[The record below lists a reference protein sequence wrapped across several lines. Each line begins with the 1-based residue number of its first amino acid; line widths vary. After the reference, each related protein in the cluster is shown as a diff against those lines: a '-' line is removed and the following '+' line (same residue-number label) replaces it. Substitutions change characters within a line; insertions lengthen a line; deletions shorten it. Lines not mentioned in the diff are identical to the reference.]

1 MNKQQI
7 VSALNKMY
15 LSRRNRAQ
23 ADAFAC
29 LTKARSNPD
38 YYQVEREI
46 KSLTFE
52 LGKAEAMGTP
62 TKALAAKIAELES
75 KRLALLAAMGLK
87 QQDLEPTYKCDKCQ
101 DTGRVGG
108 KLCECYKKE
117 LYNIL
122 LENSGA
128 RTNLANFNQYDET
141 LITNPTQREQFTMLK
156 DKFKKW
162 VAAYPNVGT
171 HTFVFCG
178 ATGVGKTFIGECIAQ
193 EMISR
198 GHLVSFISAVGLNDN
213 FLKYH
218 TTFDQNKRSF
228 YDMFVEPEL
237 LVIDDLGT
245 EPIIKN
251 VTQNYLCALL
261 NDRFAKRKAT
271 IITTN
276 LDPNGIL
283 TRYGD
288 RIFSRIVNK
297 ADGGIIKLTG
307 DDLRLKRRKV

>member
-1 MNKQQI
+1 MTKQQI
-7 VSALNKMY
+7 VDYLNRLY

-23 ADAFAC
+23 ADAFAS
-29 LTKARSNPD
+29 LTKARQNPD
-38 YYQVEREI
+38 YAAVEREI
-46 KSLTFE
+46 KALTFE
-52 LGKAEAMGTP
+52 MGKAEAMNYP
-62 TKALAAKIAELES
+62 TKALAAQIAELER
-75 KRLALLAAMGLK
+75 KRVALLKTMGMT
-87 QQDLEPTYKCDKCQ
+87 QADLEPTYQCTICQ
-101 DTGRVGG
+101 DLGRAGG

-128 RTNLANFNQYDET
+128 RSDLANFNQYDEK
-141 LITNPTQREQFTMLK
+141 LITNPAQREQFKMLES
-156 DKFKKW
+156 KFKAWAKN
-162 VAAYPNVGT
+162 YPNCET

-178 ATGVGKTFIGECIAQ
+178 ATGVGKTFITECIAQ

-198 GHLVSFISAVGLNDN
+198 GYLVSFISAFGLNN
-213 FLKYH
+213 SFLKYH
-218 TTFDQNKRSF
+218 TTFDQDKSSF
-228 YDMFVEPEL
+228 YDIFVEPEL

-245 EPIIKN
+245 EPMLKN

-261 NDRFAKRKAT
+261 NDRFAQKKAT

-283 TRYGD
+283 ARYGD

-297 ADGGIIKLTG
+297 ADGEMFKLTG

>member
-29 LTKARSNPD
+29 LTKARQNPD
-38 YYQVEREI
+38 YYATEREI
-46 KSLTFE
+46 KALTFE
-52 LGKAEAMGTP
+52 LGKAEAMGKS
-62 TKALAAKIAELES
+62 TKQIVTKIAELET
-75 KRLALLAAMGLK
+75 KRLALLTAMGLK

-101 DTGRVGG
+101 DTGRVQG
-108 KLCECYKKE
+108 KLCDCYKKE

-128 RTNLANFNQYDET
+128 RSDLANFNQYDEN
-141 LITNPTQREQFTMLK
+141 LITNQAQRDQFKLLEG
-156 DKFKKW
+156 KFKKW
-162 VAAYPNVGT
+162 AAAYPNCDT

-178 ATGVGKTFIGECIAQ
+178 ATGVGKTFITECIAQ

-228 YDMFVEPEL
+228 YDIFVEPEL

-245 EPIIKN
+245 EPIVKN

-261 NDRFAKRKAT
+261 NDRFAKHKAT

-276 LDPNGIL
+276 LDPSGIL
-283 TRYGD
+283 ERYGD

-297 ADGGIIKLTG
+297 ADSEMFKLTG
-307 DDLRLKRRKV
+307 DNLRLKRRKV